1 MFLTAQT
8 QMYRDA
14 CRIVEANLK
23 TEVYK
28 GFHIEYWPIS
38 RVWNVQ
44 MVGNFNTLRGAKMAI
59 NKKLA
64 KSVKA

>member
-1 MFLTAQT
+1 
-8 QMYRDA
+8 MYRDA
-14 CRIVEANLK
+14 CLIVEANRK

-28 GFHIEYWPIS
+28 GFYIEYWPIS
-38 RVWNVQ
+38 RVWNAQ

-59 NKKLA
+59 NKRLA